1 MLSCST
7 YILRDSGFCF
17 SKLQSTLEMSTALN
31 FQVNLSGELQMIS
44 VHCFFSDDHLEEIQ
58 KATGNMGH
66 IFV

>member
-31 FQVNLSGELQMIS
+31 FQVNLSGELQM
-44 VHCFFSDDHLEEIQ
+44 
-58 KATGNMGH
+58 M
-66 IFV
+66 